1 MKQTGHTDPMET
13 TYRAWLKHRRM
24 VTSNEAFADSVMS
37 RLQAEARCALPPK
50 QRFSIRLRSARLPQ
64 AFTAASASI
73 VGITR
78 IAVFFAILLLPA

>member
-1 MKQTGHTDPMET
+1 MET
-13 TYRAWLKHRRM
+13 TYHAWLRHRRM
-24 VTSNEAFADSVMS
+24 VTSNEALADSVMS
-37 RLQAEARCALPPK
+37 RLQAETRCTLPPK
-50 QRFSIRLRSARLPQ
+50 GRFSIRLWSARLPQ